1 MIIKGTDI
9 NTFGTIGFAP
19 QKKGNTFSAAANSF
33 ARRFDALELSESF
46 KNSHDAGKASDIRKM
61 LSEAENKES
70 TKLIADGAV
79 GFAYL
84 DITLARETL
93 RASANV
99 FRYSLYAEEKSYYQG
114 LLDGKADTV
123 AKYDYKYICP
133 ENGDIDREQV
143 TQALADVQ
151 SRIDALINAEY
162 ESKTD
167 FETYNKCA
175 GAFAKAFGIDSSE
188 LVLDEDS
195 YDKLFG
201 KIEADEETYLQ
212 KWEERAKSL
221 QKRHHALTKY
231 RDAGLKRM
239 RPQYADAVKKASAV
253 SYGNSFED
261 ILSFIAKLDL
271 TETES
276 EELLQSFQECAAIDQ
291 EV

>member
-9 NTFGTIGFAP
+9 NTFGTIGLAP
-19 QKKGNTFSAAANSF
+19 QKKGGVFSAAENSF
-33 ARRFDALELSESF
+33 ARRFDALELSENF
-46 KNSHDAGKASDIRKM
+46 KNPHDGGKASDIRKM

-70 TKLIADGAV
+70 AKLIADGSV

-93 RASANV
+93 LASRNV
-99 FRYSLYAEEKSYYQG
+99 VMYSCYAEEKSYYQG
-114 LLDGKADTV
+114 LLDGKTDTV

-133 ENGDIDREQV
+133 ENGEFDREQV
-143 TQALADVQ
+143 IQALADVQ

-167 FETYNKCA
+167 FKTYNKCA
-175 GAFAKAFGIDSSE
+175 SAFAKAFGIDSSA

-201 KIEADEETYLQ
+201 KIEADEETYLR
-212 KWEERAKSL
+212 KWTERAASL
-221 QKRHHALTKY
+221 RDHHHALSKL
-231 RDAGLKRM
+231 RDKAIEKM
-239 RPQYADAVKKASAV
+239 KPQYAEAVRKATAA
-253 SYGNSFED
+253 SYGNSFND

-276 EELLQSFQECAAIDQ
+276 EELLESFQK
-291 EV
+291 

>member
-9 NTFGTIGFAP
+9 NTFGTIGLAP
-19 QKKGNTFSAAANSF
+19 QKKGGVFSAAENSF
-33 ARRFDALELSESF
+33 ARRFDALELSENF
-46 KNSHDAGKASDIRKM
+46 KNPHDGGKASDIRKM
-61 LSEAENKES
+61 LSESENKES

-93 RASANV
+93 RASAV
-99 FRYSLYAEEKSYYQG
+99 AMYSCYVEEKSYYQG
-114 LLDGKADTV
+114 LLDGKTDTV

-133 ENGDIDREQV
+133 ESGEFDREQV
-143 TQALADVQ
+143 IQALADVQ

-167 FETYNKCA
+167 FKTYNKCA
-175 GAFAKAFGIDSSE
+175 SAFAKAFGIDSSA

-201 KIEADEETYLQ
+201 KIEADEETFLQ
-212 KWEERAKSL
+212 KWKERLESL
-221 QKRHHALTKY
+221 RERHNALTKY

-239 RPQYADAVKKASAV
+239 RPQYADAVKRASAV

-276 EELLQSFQECAAIDQ
+276 EELLESFQK
-291 EV
+291 